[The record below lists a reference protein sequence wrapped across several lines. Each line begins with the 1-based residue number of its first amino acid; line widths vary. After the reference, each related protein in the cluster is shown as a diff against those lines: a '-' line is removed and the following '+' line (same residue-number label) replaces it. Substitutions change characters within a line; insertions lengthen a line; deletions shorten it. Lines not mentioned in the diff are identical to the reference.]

1 MPKIYL
7 SPSFQQQ
14 NVGVGDYGTEERR
27 CNEIADVVERELK
40 KNSNFIV
47 VRNNP
52 NMSLNEVIADSN
64 KSNSDIHFSI
74 HTNAGVN
81 TARGCEVY
89 AYAKGTE
96 GDKLAQIVYRR
107 LSAITPSED
116 RGVKYNS
123 LAETRQTKATA
134 VLTEVAFHSNEE
146 DAKWMIDN
154 IETIGKE
161 LAMSLYEYFNI
172 EYKEN
177 IETIPQ
183 NDKSKEFEKYDKRIG
198 EYQGLLN
205 QLFNAGLK
213 RDNWWGKDTASKTEK
228 HVALK
233 RGMKN
238 ELVRWLQ
245 KRLIELGF
253 SCGRY
258 GADGHYGTD
267 KSHETENAV
276 RRFQEKY
283 GLPVDGIAGIQ
294 VIRKLVE
301 LF

>member
-177 IETIPQ
+177 EPTPQPAPQPINNASSYNYKDFVGDVQKAIGARVDYIAGPET
-183 NDKSKEFEKYDKRIG
+183 
-198 EYQGLLN
+198 L
-205 QLFNAGLK
+205 
-213 RDNWWGKDTASKTEK
+213 SKTITVSARKNNRHAVVKPIQKYLYALGYTEVG
-228 HVALK
+228 VA
-233 RGMKN
+233 
-238 ELVRWLQ
+238 
-245 KRLIELGF
+245 
-253 SCGRY
+253 
-258 GADGHYGTD
+258 
-267 KSHETENAV
+267 
-276 RRFQEKY
+276 
-283 GLPVDGIAGIQ
+283 DGIAGSKFTSAVNRYQKEILHY
-294 VIRKLVE
+294 RKPDGEITAKKNMWKSL
-301 LF
+301 LKLI

>member
-7 SPSFQQQ
+7 SPRVQHQ
-14 NVGVGDYGTEERR
+14 NVGVGDYGTEEKR

-40 KNSNFIV
+40 KNNNFTV
-47 VRNNP
+47 FRNNP
-52 NMSLNEVIADSN
+52 NMALSELIVDSN
-64 KSNSDIHFSI
+64 KNNVDIHFSI

-123 LAETRQTKATA
+123 LAETRQTKAIA

-154 IETIGKE
+154 IELIGKE
-161 LAMSLYEYFNI
+161 LAKSLYEYFNI

-177 IETIPQ
+177 VVNVPQ
-183 NDKSKEFEKYDKRIG
+183 NDTYTYKQFVGDIQKAIGAKVDYIAGSETLSKTITVSARKNNRHAVVKPIQKYLYVLG
-198 EYQGLLN
+198 YTEV
-205 QLFNAGLK
+205 
-213 RDNWWGKDTASKTEK
+213 GKD
-228 HVALK
+228 
-233 RGMKN
+233 
-238 ELVRWLQ
+238 
-245 KRLIELGF
+245 
-253 SCGRY
+253 
-258 GADGHYGTD
+258 
-267 KSHETENAV
+267 
-276 RRFQEKY
+276 
-283 GLPVDGIAGIQ
+283 DGIAGSKFTKAVNRYQKEVLHYARPDGEITAGKNMWKSLL
-294 VIRKLVE
+294 KLI
-301 LF
+301 

>member
-1 MPKIYL
+1 MAKIYL

-27 CNEIADVVERELK
+27 CNEIADVIERELK
-40 KNSNFIV
+40 RNSNFIV

-52 NMSLNEVIADSN
+52 NMSLSEVIADSN

-74 HTNAGVN
+74 HTNAGPN

-89 AYAKGTE
+89 AYARGTE

-123 LAETRQTKATA
+123 LAETRQTKAIA

-154 IETIGKE
+154 IELIGKE
-161 LAMSLYEYFNI
+161 LAKSLYEYFNI

-177 IETIPQ
+177 VVNIGTQPIEVNEYKNFVREVQ
-183 NDKSKEFEKYDKRIG
+183 KCIG
-198 EYQGLLN
+198 
-205 QLFNAGLK
+205 AK
-213 RDNWWGKDTASKTEK
+213 
-228 HVALK
+228 
-233 RGMKN
+233 
-238 ELVRWLQ
+238 
-245 KRLIELGF
+245 
-253 SCGRY
+253 
-258 GADGHYGTD
+258 
-267 KSHETENAV
+267 
-276 RRFQEKY
+276 
-283 GLPVDGIAGIQ
+283 VDGIAGPETLSKTITVSARKNSRHAVVKPIQ
-294 VIRKLVE
+294 KYLYVLGYTEVGKDDGIAGSKFTSAVNRYQKEVLHYRKPDGEITAGKNMWKSL
-301 LF
+301 LKLI

>member
-123 LAETRQTKATA
+123 LAETRQTKAIA

-154 IETIGKE
+154 IDLIGKE

-177 IETIPQ
+177 VESIPQ
-183 NDKSKEFEKYDKRIG
+183 NNAYKQFVGDVQKAIGARVDRIAGPETLSKTITVSARKNSRHAVVKPIQKYLYVLG
-198 EYQGLLN
+198 YTEV
-205 QLFNAGLK
+205 
-213 RDNWWGKDTASKTEK
+213 GKD
-228 HVALK
+228 
-233 RGMKN
+233 
-238 ELVRWLQ
+238 
-245 KRLIELGF
+245 
-253 SCGRY
+253 
-258 GADGHYGTD
+258 
-267 KSHETENAV
+267 
-276 RRFQEKY
+276 
-283 GLPVDGIAGIQ
+283 DGIAGSKFTSAVKHFQADNGCVTDGEITA
-294 VIRKLVE
+294 RNKTWKKL
-301 LF
+301 LKLI

>member
-64 KSNSDIHFSI
+64 KNNVDIHFSI

-146 DAKWMIDN
+146 DVKWMIDN
-154 IETIGKE
+154 IEAIGKE

-177 IETIPQ
+177 VEIKPQ
-183 NDKSKEFEKYDKRIG
+183 PTQAQYTYTDFV
-198 EYQGLLN
+198 
-205 QLFNAGLK
+205 
-213 RDNWWGKDTASKTEK
+213 KDVQRTC
-228 HVALK
+228 VA
-233 RGMKN
+233 R
-238 ELVRWLQ
+238 
-245 KRLIELGF
+245 
-253 SCGRY
+253 
-258 GADGHYGTD
+258 
-267 KSHETENAV
+267 
-276 RRFQEKY
+276 
-283 GLPVDGIAGIQ
+283 VDGIAGPETLSKTVTVSARKNNRHAVVRPIQ
-294 VIRKLVE
+294 KYLYSLGYTSVGVADGIAGSKFEKAVKEFQINNGCVADGEITARNRTWKKL
-301 LF
+301 LKLG

>member
-7 SPSFQQQ
+7 SPSVQHQ
-14 NVGVGDYGTEERR
+14 NVGVGDYGTEEKR

-40 KNSNFIV
+40 KNNNFTV
-47 VRNNP
+47 FRNNP
-52 NMSLNEVIADSN
+52 NMALSELIVDSN
-64 KSNSDIHFSI
+64 KNNVDIHFSI

-123 LAETRQTKATA
+123 LAETRQTKAIA

-154 IETIGKE
+154 IELIGKE
-161 LAMSLYEYFNI
+161 LAKSLYEYFNI

-177 IETIPQ
+177 VVNVPQ
-183 NDKSKEFEKYDKRIG
+183 NDTYTYKQFVGDIQKAIGAKVDYIAGSETLSKTITVSARKNNRHAVVKPIQKYLYVLG
-198 EYQGLLN
+198 YTEV
-205 QLFNAGLK
+205 
-213 RDNWWGKDTASKTEK
+213 GKD
-228 HVALK
+228 
-233 RGMKN
+233 
-238 ELVRWLQ
+238 
-245 KRLIELGF
+245 
-253 SCGRY
+253 
-258 GADGHYGTD
+258 
-267 KSHETENAV
+267 
-276 RRFQEKY
+276 
-283 GLPVDGIAGIQ
+283 DGIAGSKFTKAVNRYQKEVLHYARPDGEITAGKNMWKSLL
-294 VIRKLVE
+294 KLI
-301 LF
+301 